1 METLNSTQLKKPMSL
16 YELIKRPELNY
27 YIVEPLDIDRQ
38 QLDMDIKEEVNIIS
52 KYEGYIDKQ
61 LEQVA
66 QFKRIENKLIPLE
79 IDYNEIKGLR
89 IEAMQKLTSIRPVN
103 LGQASRVSG
112 VTPADITVIMIYLE
126 LNRRK

>member
-1 METLNSTQLKKPMSL
+1 
-16 YELIKRPELNY
+16 
-27 YIVEPLDIDRQ
+27 
-38 QLDMDIKEEVNIIS
+38 MDIKEEVNIIS

-79 IDYNEIKGLR
+79 LDYNEIKGLR
-89 IEAMQKLTSIRPVN
+89 IEAMQKLTSVRPVN

-112 VTPADITVIMIYLE
+112 VTPADITVLMIYLE